1 MLPIAVAAV
10 LAVFLTTDRGRR
22 LGGRLGIPARLG
34 RGGVDP
40 DTRRYL
46 LDACGGDRREM
57 VRRVEAERRRYPA
70 LDEASLYRRAV
81 RTAMNERGGP
91 RDLDDA

>member
-10 LAVFLTTDRGRR
+10 LAVFLTTDAGRR
-22 LGGRLGIPARLG
+22 WAGRLGVPTPFG
-34 RGGVDP
+34 RGRVDP

-57 VRRVEAERRRYPA
+57 IRRVEAERTRFPA
-70 LDEASLYRRAV
+70 LPEAELYRRAV
-81 RTAMNERGGP
+81 RTVVQERGGP
-91 RDLDDA
+91 RDLDAT